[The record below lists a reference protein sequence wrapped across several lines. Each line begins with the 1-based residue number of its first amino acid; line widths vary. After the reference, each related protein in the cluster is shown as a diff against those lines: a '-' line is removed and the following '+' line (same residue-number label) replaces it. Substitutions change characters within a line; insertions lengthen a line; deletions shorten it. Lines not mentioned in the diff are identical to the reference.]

1 MTHISLSRHQA
12 AARILFASVAAAAWC
27 SVGMAQEGWRS
38 HDHVTISGSPP
49 TSVTAGQ
56 AYTFTPSATDS
67 QGRTLWFAISNMP
80 SWATFNTSSGQ
91 LSGTPPAGSVGNYAN
106 IVIAASDGRTHATLP
121 AFTVQVLAG
130 ATSPAPPPPTI
141 SGTPPTSDV
150 AGSPYSFQPSASGP
164 SNMTLAFSV
173 QNKPTWANF
182 SIATGQLSGT
192 PASTQTGTYSNI
204 VVSVSDGVASNSL
217 APFSIT
223 VTPATATTSNATLS
237 WTAPTANTDGSALT
251 GLAGTLIYYGT
262 SASNLNQ
269 SVQVAGATQTSY
281 TINNLTSGTW
291 YFGGVAYATT
301 GAQSALSGLVSIT
314 IP

>member
-1 MTHISLSRHQA
+1 
-12 AARILFASVAAAAWC
+12 
-27 SVGMAQEGWRS
+27 MAQEGWRS

-56 AYTFTPSATDS
+56 AYTFTPTATDS
-67 QGRTLWFAISNMP
+67 QGRTLWFAISNRP

-91 LSGTPPAGSVGNYAN
+91 LSGTPPTGSVGSYAN
-106 IVIAASDGRTHATLP
+106 IVIAASDGRTNATLP

-130 ATSPAPPPPTI
+130 ATSAPPTI

-164 SNMTLAFSV
+164 SGTTLAFSV

-182 SIATGQLSGT
+182 SIATGQLAGT

-204 VVSVSDGVASNSL
+204 VVSVSDGVASSSL
-217 APFSIT
+217 SPFTIT
-223 VTPATATTSNATLS
+223 VTAATPTTSNATLS

-251 GLAGTLIYYGT
+251 DLAGTQIYYGT

-301 GAQSALSGLVSIT
+301 GAQSALSGLVSVT